1 MNHRRRIVV
10 GIAGVLAPPPIVF
23 AQKPQKVARIGWLT
37 PGTRE
42 SGRANVDAFREG
54 LRALGHV
61 EGKNVVID
69 YRFAEGKTELFPV
82 LAAEL
87 VRLNPDCI
95 LAGGYPTIRALMRL
109 TKTIPIVLGNL
120 DSDPVEEGI
129 IASLARPGGNV
140 TGLIGIQWELA
151 GKRLELLREVAP
163 KASRVAVLFDPR
175 TRSGQAHVEQTQIAA
190 RKLGMQL
197 QLLEAREPAD
207 IDRAF
212 KAAREG
218 RAEAISVIH
227 VGVMQG
233 ERPRIARLAIEVRLP
248 AVYSATTF
256 PADGGLMAYAPDT
269 SDQYRR
275 AAVFVDKILKGA
287 KPADLPVEQP
297 TQFELVVNMKTA
309 KALGIT
315 IPQTILIRADR
326 VIE

>member
-1 MNHRRRIVV
+1 MNRRRKLVA
-10 GIAGVLAPPPIVF
+10 GIAGLLAAPPLAF
-23 AQKPQKVARIGWLT
+23 AQKAQEVARIGWLT
-37 PGTRE
+37 PGTLE
-42 SGRANVDAFREG
+42 SGRANLHAFREG
-54 LRALGHV
+54 LRALGRV
-61 EGKNVVID
+61 EGKNIVID
-69 YRFAEGKTELFPV
+69 YRFAAGKTELFPV
-82 LAAEL
+82 LAEQL
-87 VRLNPDCI
+87 VRLAPDCI

-129 IASLARPGGNV
+129 IASLARPGGNI

-151 GKRLELLREVAP
+151 GKRLELLREIAP
-163 KASRVAVLFDPR
+163 KASRIAVLFDPR
-175 TRSGQAHVEQTQIAA
+175 TRSGQVHVEKTQAA
-190 RKLGMQL
+190 ALKLGMHL
-197 QLLEAREPAD
+197 QVLEARALDGIE
-207 IDRAF
+207 RAF

-218 RAEAISVIH
+218 GAEAISVIH

-233 ERPRIARLAIEVRLP
+233 ERPRIARLALEARLP

-256 PADGGLMAYAPDT
+256 AADGGLMAYAPDT
-269 SDQYRR
+269 ADQYRR

-297 TQFELVVNMKTA
+297 TKFELVVNMKTA

-326 VIE
+326 VIQ